1 MKSLLRYLFVI
12 VAFLLEC
19 VTFAQSTK
27 WRDIYKVKKKD
38 TIFSIAKQYGLTV
51 PELMDAN
58 PDMKKAGYELKKD
71 DYVFIPYV
79 GANVKPK
86 TTGKSVVRTDIR
98 TRAIRVGVMLPLH
111 NADGDGRR
119 MVEYYRGVLMACD
132 SLKRKGISTDVYA
145 WNVAVDMDIRTILM
159 DKKVKDC
166 DLIFGPLYTSQV
178 QSLSTFC
185 KTNGIKLVI
194 PFSISGDVVA
204 HNPQVFQVYQS
215 TDMLN
220 TMAINA
226 FLSRFSKHHPVFI
239 DCNDPE
245 SSKGTFTSGLRN
257 QLDRRGVKYSITNLR
272 SSEENFSKAFSR
284 VQPNVVILN
293 TARSPELN
301 VAIAKINGLTVNV
314 PGVVVSLFGYTEWLM
329 YTKYNLNNFFKFDT
343 YIPTTFYYNPLSAAT
358 RNLENSY
365 RRWFGTEM
373 LYALPHFAIIGY
385 DQAQF
390 FLQGLHRYGTAF
402 NGLKGENVYRALQ
415 SPMNFKRV
423 GTAGGMQN
431 SHFMLIHYTYN
442 HTIESITY

>member
-1 MKSLLRYLFVI
+1 M
-12 VAFLLEC
+12 
-19 VTFAQSTK
+19 
-27 WRDIYKVKKKD
+27 
-38 TIFSIAKQYGLTV
+38 
-51 PELMDAN
+51 
-58 PDMKKAGYELKKD
+58 
-71 DYVFIPYV
+71 
-79 GANVKPK
+79 
-86 TTGKSVVRTDIR
+86 
-98 TRAIRVGVMLPLH
+98 
-111 NADGDGRR
+111 
-119 MVEYYRGVLMACD
+119 
-132 SLKRKGISTDVYA
+132 
-145 WNVAVDMDIRTILM
+145 
-159 DKKVKDC
+159 
-166 DLIFGPLYTSQV
+166 
-178 QSLSTFC
+178 
-185 KTNGIKLVI
+185 
-194 PFSISGDVVA
+194 
-204 HNPQVFQVYQS
+204 
-215 TDMLN
+215 
-220 TMAINA
+220 
-226 FLSRFSKHHPVFI
+226 
-239 DCNDPE
+239 
-245 SSKGTFTSGLRN
+245 
-257 QLDRRGVKYSITNLR
+257 KYSITNLR

-358 RNLENSY
+358 RNLENNY